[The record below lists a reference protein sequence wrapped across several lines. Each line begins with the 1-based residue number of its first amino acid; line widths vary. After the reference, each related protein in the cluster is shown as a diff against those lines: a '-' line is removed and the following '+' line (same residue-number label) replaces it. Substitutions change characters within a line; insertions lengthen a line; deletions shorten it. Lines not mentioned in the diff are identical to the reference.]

1 MCDRFAASRA
11 FRAGRV
17 ARIRMK
23 WRRYA
28 NNSAYQS
35 RYAGLDKSLPTA
47 EMPFNT
53 DSKNPARRAYV
64 VKVRGDAKT
73 DALAVRLENLVTGR
87 QCDFASGRELLESLR
102 RGRERHCAADSRR
115 YVHNRA

>member
-1 MCDRFAASRA
+1 
-11 FRAGRV
+11 
-17 ARIRMK
+17 MK

-53 DSKNPARRAYV
+53 DSKYPTRRAYV
-64 VKVRGDAKT
+64 VKVRGDANP
-73 DALAVRLENLVTGR
+73 DALAGRLENLVTGR
-87 QCDFASGRELLESLR
+87 QCDFASGHELLESIAKDLDATLH
-102 RGRERHCAADSRR
+102 EWPPDAECK
-115 YVHNRA
+115 